1 LSTCVRF
8 SVDEYNMAFLAVA
21 KITSRDNGKPFVEDI
36 DMQESDPDVGAAADG
51 GDDCRLG
58 LQQAQTNI

>member
-1 LSTCVRF
+1 
-8 SVDEYNMAFLAVA
+8 MAFLAVA